1 MKRYQVIASAVQAR
15 KNCSAPNIAGTIN
28 QEWFERWTETIEKE
42 TRNLPS
48 GSGIDAGVKF
58 DFDKSTAEKLVFYFG
73 FHHMNDIGYYDG
85 WNDYTLTVTPS
96 LQFGF
101 HMKITGANRNG
112 IKDYLCEIFQHA
124 FAEEVSPDA

>member
-1 MKRYQVIASAVQAR
+1 MKRYQVIAAATQAR
-15 KNCSAPNIAGTIN
+15 TNCSVPNIAGTIN

-58 DFDKSTAEKLVFYFG
+58 DFDKSTAEKLVFHFG
-73 FHHMNDIGYYDG
+73 FHHMNDGGYYDG

-101 HMKITGANRNG
+101 RAKITGANRND
-112 IKDYLCEIFQHA
+112 IKDYLYEIFQHA
-124 FAEEVSPDA
+124 LAEEAPTNA

>member
-1 MKRYQVIASAVQAR
+1 MKRYQVIATAVQAR
-15 KNCSAPNIAGTIN
+15 ANCAKTLDTH

-42 TRNLPS
+42 TNNLPS

-58 DFDKSTAEKLVFYFG
+58 DFDKSTPEKLVFHFG
-73 FHHMNDIGYYDG
+73 FHHMNDVGMYDG

-101 HMKITGANRNG
+101 HIKISGANRND
-112 IKDYLCEIFQHA
+112 IKDYLYQIFQYA
-124 FAEEVSPDA
+124 LAEEVES

>member
-15 KNCSAPNIAGTIN
+15 ANCAKTLDTH
-28 QEWFERWTETIEKE
+28 QEWFDRWTETIENE

-58 DFDKSTAEKLVFYFG
+58 DFDKSTAGKLVFHFG
-73 FHHMNDIGYYDG
+73 FHHRDAGGYYDG

-96 LQFGF
+96 PQFGF
-101 HMKITGANRNG
+101 HAKITGVNRND
-112 IKDYLCEIFQHA
+112 IKDYLYEIFQYA
-124 FAEEVSPDA
+124 LAEEVSTNA